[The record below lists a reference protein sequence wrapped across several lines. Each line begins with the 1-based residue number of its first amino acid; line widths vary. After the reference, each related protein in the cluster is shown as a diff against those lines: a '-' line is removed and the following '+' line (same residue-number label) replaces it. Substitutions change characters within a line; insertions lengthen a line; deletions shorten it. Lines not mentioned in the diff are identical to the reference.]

1 MCKSTKGENMTHIN
15 STPCAAI
22 RVLRSNG
29 ETGIYFFDSSEDLDS
44 YMNWLI
50 AQPKEQWNIL
60 GVIHHV
66 HQGTEEWESYHTFL
80 QEREEQAWEENE

>member
-1 MCKSTKGENMTHIN
+1 MANIN

-29 ETGIYFFDSSEDLDS
+29 ETGIYFFDSNKDLDS
-44 YMNWLI
+44 YINWLI

-60 GVIHHV
+60 ECIHRV
-66 HQGTEEWESYHTFL
+66 YEGTEEWDRYHACL
-80 QEREEQAWEENE
+80 QEREKQEWEDGE